1 VTPPA
6 RSGSDDASK
15 RVAYLEREN
24 RRISREAQGEADEMF
39 AQYQLSQLLA
49 SGGNPAELARS
60 VATELVRLSGA
71 ATVGVWLASPH
82 SGELRLSGHAGTE
95 SRLPQAFDS
104 PAEADAWAAASP
116 DHLAVT
122 LVDREPVGVVGLVG
136 PAHVRLL
143 QLSRHELAVAFR
155 GAQAR
160 ELLDRERQE
169 LAALV
174 EGATDAIVQV
184 DGDRRVVRIN
194 PAGEQL
200 IGRQASEAIGVPCW
214 DLLGCEFAADHG
226 PLDCPFSAVLAGG
239 EPMAYRE
246 LAAWRPNRSVVRLIG
261 SFTSTEG
268 DQAAGEPSRRAT
280 AILRDVS
287 AAQALAELREG
298 FVATV
303 SHELR
308 TPLALIKGYADTLLH
323 LEIDDESRRRFVE
336 RIQAS
341 TEQLTRLVND
351 VLDIARLDADPLVLE
366 RAPIQ
371 IGAIVAR
378 LRDDLGD
385 SGGADRLRVRI
396 SQRLPPVEADGARIG
411 QVLDN
416 LISNARKYAPGD
428 TPITVSARVDGDT
441 VVTSVE
447 DRGIGIPTGDEEL
460 VFEPFH
466 RGRNVRELSTPGT
479 GLGLHISRRIV
490 AAHGGRLWLER
501 TESGTRVS
509 FSLPMLVPAQSR
521 PSAWAQGDG

>member
-1 VTPPA
+1 
-6 RSGSDDASK
+6 
-15 RVAYLEREN
+15 
-24 RRISREAQGEADEMF
+24 
-39 AQYQLSQLLA
+39 
-49 SGGNPAELARS
+49 
-60 VATELVRLSGA
+60 
-71 ATVGVWLASPH
+71 
-82 SGELRLSGHAGTE
+82 
-95 SRLPQAFDS
+95 
-104 PAEADAWAAASP
+104 
-116 DHLAVT
+116 
-122 LVDREPVGVVGLVG
+122 
-136 PAHVRLL
+136 
-143 QLSRHELAVAFR
+143 
-155 GAQAR
+155 
-160 ELLDRERQE
+160 
-169 LAALV
+169 
-174 EGATDAIVQV
+174 
-184 DGDRRVVRIN
+184 
-194 PAGEQL
+194 
-200 IGRQASEAIGVPCW
+200 
-214 DLLGCEFAADHG
+214 
-226 PLDCPFSAVLAGG
+226 
-239 EPMAYRE
+239 MAYRE

-323 LEIDDESRRRFVE
+323 LEIDDESRGRFVE